1 MRGNVAVA
9 EDRRIPATGL
19 LGNREPHFG
28 VIGGL
33 ASRLGVGESMRLSL
47 FSELTPR
54 VTTECRPER
63 EISPLLMARD
73 RRVVAE
79 TWIGMRTCFKGTNG
93 SAGETR
99 AAQKEQ
105 HWANDFHEIRRT
117 CRWSRH
123 ANRTRS
129 RSRRCWRCGRGTSGD
144 LNYSESSSETR
155 SVSPFRDAP

>member
-1 MRGNVAVA
+1 MHPSGFRPITGQGVRGNVAVA

-79 TWIGMRTCFKGTNG
+79 TWIGMRTCFKSTNG

-99 AAQKEQ
+99 AAQKNSIGPTRFTRAEGRVGGV
-105 HWANDFHEIRRT
+105 DMRT
-117 CRWSRH
+117 ERG
-123 ANRTRS
+123 A
-129 RSRRCWRCGRGTSGD
+129 GRDGAGD
-144 LNYSESSSETR
+144 VDAGLLET
-155 SVSPFRDAP
+155 